1 MITLKIKYL
10 TSPEG
15 AQLINEYRKQYS
27 SVLRF
32 AYNRLSD
39 NITEKETEKILPSL
53 SNTQLIKSYLNRCAV
68 KNAAQLLKEKSDD
81 KLIFGGKS
89 NFLKRCQGKITHE
102 EYKDRRLSKLYIIG
116 EANQHGNRMI
126 RINETLSSF
135 TFKPNRNEYAV
146 LDICGAYKRY
156 TSILNRLYQMQRDKV
171 ISITYQLDDKYIYLT
186 CDEKVLYDEYKNY
199 EPIRNRVFAIDM
211 NPNYIGYSVTDWK
224 SSGEFTVISSGVI
237 SNKIINDLELSL
249 KGYASE
255 SPERIYIHNKRVFE
269 SYEVSKLL
277 VDTARHYRCEL
288 FCIEDLTMAS
298 NDKGK
303 GKKYNRLVNN
313 LWNRNKFVGNIRKRC
328 NVYGIRV
335 MDVIPQYSSFVG
347 NFLYRRLNMPDMV
360 LSSVEIGRRG
370 YEFLRQYVRKE
381 VAVKSNIMFPLVK
394 DFEDFYAES
403 VEEFGIGGGVR
414 DFKGIYS
421 ELKNTGS
428 RYRVSLDE
436 LPHLKF
442 SRCFSDCSN
451 VKKIY
456 ITLPYSS

>member
-1 MITLKIKYL
+1 
-10 TSPEG
+10 
-15 AQLINEYRKQYS
+15 
-27 SVLRF
+27 
-32 AYNRLSD
+32 
-39 NITEKETEKILPSL
+39 
-53 SNTQLIKSYLNRCAV
+53 
-68 KNAAQLLKEKSDD
+68 
-81 KLIFGGKS
+81 
-89 NFLKRCQGKITHE
+89 
-102 EYKDRRLSKLYIIG
+102 
-116 EANQHGNRMI
+116 
-126 RINETLSSF
+126 
-135 TFKPNRNEYAV
+135 
-146 LDICGAYKRY
+146 
-156 TSILNRLYQMQRDKV
+156 
-171 ISITYQLDDKYIYLT
+171 
-186 CDEKVLYDEYKNY
+186 
-199 EPIRNRVFAIDM
+199 
-211 NPNYIGYSVTDWK
+211 
-224 SSGEFTVISSGVI
+224 
-237 SNKIINDLELSL
+237 
-249 KGYASE
+249 
-255 SPERIYIHNKRVFE
+255 
-269 SYEVSKLL
+269 
-277 VDTARHYRCEL
+277 
-288 FCIEDLTMAS
+288 MAS

-313 LWNRNKFVGNIRKRC
+313 LWNRNKFVSNIRKRC

-381 VAVKSNIMFPLVK
+381 VAVKSNIMFPLVE

-442 SRCFSDCSN
+442 SRCFSDCSK

-456 ITLPYSS
+456 ITLPLKTVAH